1 MKIRPVFFVS
11 LWLGV
16 FTFALFWPAVHCGF
30 VNFDD
35 GLYVTE
41 NPWVQ
46 QGLTVGGATW
56 ALGTTHAS
64 NWHPIVWLSHMA
76 DCSLFGMFA
85 GGHHL
90 MNVLL
95 HTLNTILLFL
105 LLNRLTNR
113 TWRSA
118 IVAALFG
125 WHPLHVES
133 VAWISERKD
142 LLSTLFWILTIWA
155 YARFVEHPHWKR
167 YAIALLLFACGLMAK
182 PMLVTLPFVLLL
194 LDFWPLGRF
203 NALATEMSDDNRA
216 PLLRKI
222 WLKLLL

>member
-1 MKIRPVFFVS
+1 MTRRVFFLS
-11 LWLGV
+11 LSLGV
-16 FTFALFWPAVHCGF
+16 LTFALFWPAVYCGF

-46 QGLTVGGATW
+46 QGLTLDGATW
-56 ALGTTHAS
+56 ALSTTHAS

-90 MNVLL
+90 TNVVL
-95 HTLNTILLFL
+95 HTLDTVLLFL
-105 LLNRLTNR
+105 LLNRLTNA
-113 TWRSA
+113 TGRSA
-118 IVAALFG
+118 AVAALFA

-142 LLSTLFWILTIWA
+142 VLSTFFWMVTLAAYLF
-155 YARFVEHPHWKR
+155 YVRRPGVRR
-167 YAIALLLFACGLMAK
+167 YVLVMLALGLGLLAK
-182 PMLVTLPFVLLL
+182 PIVVTLLCVLLL
-194 LDFWPLGRF
+194 WDYW
-203 NALATEMSDDNRA
+203 
-216 PLLRKI
+216 
-222 WLKLLL
+222 